1 MFSMCLCHLAPRLQD
16 QEDSLPHQEPLHL
29 DLPAGLLPKL
39 HLWGNVMAD
48 SFLPRCGTH
57 YLGNVAKCLA
67 KTPNAMLTPSMRSCL
82 SISMRPPPRSSA
94 LGLASRWW
102 PSVCRWPSSPWWVS
116 SRWPCGPKGSTAV
129 TWRSSV
135 TTPPSAP
142 PSCPSFCRGALLPWP
157 LRQPRPA
164 PCL

>member
-1 MFSMCLCHLAPRLQD
+1 MCLCHLASRLQD

-39 HLWGNVMAD
+39 HLWGTVMAD
-48 SFLPRCGTH
+48 SFLPRCRTH
-57 YLGNVAKCLA
+57 YLGNSESPPPPTTC
-67 KTPNAMLTPSMRSCL
+67 SCL
-82 SISMRPPPRSSA
+82 SISMLPPCSSA
-94 LGLASRWW
+94 PGSASRWW

-135 TTPPSAP
+135 TTPLSVP
-142 PSCPSFCRGALLPWP
+142 PSCPSSCRGPLPPWP

-164 PCL
+164 PCS